1 MPLILQL
8 CLKYLRFTNTDEKS
22 IFFFFIRKKMEW
34 GGVGARIKLNI
45 LLSEGEDQDR
55 HAGQS
60 AGDRDCVQPPL
71 IGGNQSGQG
80 TKSSA
85 W

>member
-22 IFFFFIRKKMEW
+22 IFLFPFAKKRS
-34 GGVGARIKLNI
+34 GGGSTNKTKY
-45 LLSEGEDQDR
+45 SEGEDQDR